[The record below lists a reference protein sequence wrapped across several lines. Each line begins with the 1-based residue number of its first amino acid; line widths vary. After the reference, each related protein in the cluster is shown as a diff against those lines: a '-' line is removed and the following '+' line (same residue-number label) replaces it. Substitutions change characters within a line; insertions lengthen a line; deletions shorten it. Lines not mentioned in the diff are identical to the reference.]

1 MYLPAAEPGG
11 GTACRIIYVRN
22 LPFNITSEEVSPA
35 AAADMSR
42 IVLSA
47 GVACDR
53 WQVAPAAAAYATTFS
68 FIHDRGQHQQQQQ
81 AGHL

>member
-1 MYLPAAEPGG
+1 MQQPGCMDLSAAKPGG

-35 AAADMSR
+35 AAAAMPL
-42 IVLSA
+42 IVLNA

-53 WQVAPAAAAYATTFS
+53 WQVAPAAAARATTIS
-68 FIHDRGQHQQQQQ
+68 LIHDRGQHQ
-81 AGHL
+81 